1 MVIKDAYGL
10 FQYRAFKEWLEGR
23 VGKVNATIR
32 ASEAVELLGGPADWA
47 AFGLDPKNVEQWRQK
62 QLGGGDTTFNEPGAA
77 SSDSKVDVYNA
88 ESLWRALFLAGLGER
103 RRDPLESCKSYL
115 VQHRLLDLFDD
126 LTGRH

>member
-1 MVIKDAYGL
+1 MTGFMGVRLKQRRMVIKDAYGL

-62 QLGGGDTTFNEPGAA
+62 QLGGGILRSMSRVLHQATVRWTCITQSLSGGPCSSLALVSAGAI
-77 SSDSKVDVYNA
+77 
-88 ESLWRALFLAGLGER
+88 L
-103 RRDPLESCKSYL
+103 
-115 VQHRLLDLFDD
+115 
-126 LTGRH
+126 